1 MRYDDRLSTVLA
13 GAVPAGSAAVAQYR
27 QLVDI
32 LGQIAGDDVDARHG
46 AALARIH
53 MLRPAV
59 TDAERL
65 LTIQCLSGRLVSPV
79 LVQYLASERPD
90 IASAAI
96 RAARL
101 NDDQWAALVPSLPTR
116 ARGFLRNRRDLGART
131 RTLLDQ
137 LGLYDTA
144 LPDAAIQAA
153 PQTEPVA
160 AVAVDEPET
169 VVADKAVADA
179 DIVLEEPIIVEAAP
193 FVPLI
198 EPEPE
203 SEPESEPEPQAEFV
217 PEPEVEPE
225 AAPKVESGGPQ
236 SIGEIV
242 KRIEALQEVR
252 IRQAMEDRP
261 AFSAEGW
268 GLIENAVSTG
278 EGVAAPGTASVKADP
293 DPASVDVPADA
304 DADVAADAGTGGWPQ
319 GHQHFQFATG
329 VDGAITSTQGMLL
342 GMVHGLSLAMPA
354 LAGFRGVDAA
364 VSTAFSRRMPIRGG
378 RADLGSAASLAGE
391 WRVDA
396 DPCFDRATGRF
407 IGYSGTLRRPM
418 PWESAGPEA
427 GTQGLAGRDG
437 LRQIVHELRTPLNAI
452 MGFSEIIEQQLFGP
466 VASEYREMA
475 QRIRQDARQL
485 LSGFDDLDTALRLDR
500 NAIDDPEGHVPLSDL
515 TDRLTARVQ
524 PLLEFSGAAFDM
536 GPLPPAAV
544 IAMSAQALDRIVP
557 RLAGALIGSCAP
569 GETLALQFSTAAHA
583 IDLRF
588 SRPQSLAGLDEDRLF
603 DVDRSDGGQGDGG
616 PLLGL
621 GFCLRLVRNL
631 LASHGGQLT
640 IEADALRLTLPSA
653 AISAEAARS

>member
-32 LGQIAGDDVDARHG
+32 LGQIAGDDVDSRH
-46 AALARIH
+46 ASALARIH

-65 LTIQCLSGRLVSPV
+65 LTVQCLSGRLVSPV
-79 LVQYLASERPD
+79 LVQYLAAERPD

-101 NDDQWAALVPSLPTR
+101 SDDQWAALVPALPTR

-131 RTLLDQ
+131 RALLDQ

-144 LPDAAIQAA
+144 LPDAAAAIPDHAAA
-153 PQTEPVA
+153 PHVAATDAAQEAIASEPAAEAVMAEAVPAITEVAAVTEAELQPEAEHPAAPELQPEPELQTEPV
-160 AVAVDEPET
+160 
-169 VVADKAVADA
+169 
-179 DIVLEEPIIVEAAP
+179 
-193 FVPLI
+193 
-198 EPEPE
+198 PEP
-203 SEPESEPEPQAEFV
+203 
-217 PEPEVEPE
+217 
-225 AAPKVESGGPQ
+225 AAASGGPQ

-261 AFSAEGW
+261 AFSAQGW
-268 GLIENAVSTG
+268 GLIENAVSDG
-278 EGVAAPGTASVKADP
+278 EAAQAEEPRS
-293 DPASVDVPADA
+293 PAIANDVEA
-304 DADVAADAGTGGWPQ
+304 GGWPQ

-329 VDGAITSTQGMLL
+329 VDGAIASTQGMLL

-354 LAGFRGVDAA
+354 MAGFRGVDAA

-407 IGYSGTLRRPM
+407 VGYSGTLRRPM
-418 PWESAGPEA
+418 PWESAGPDA
-427 GTQGLAGRDG
+427 GGQGLAGRDG

-500 NAIDDPEGHVPLSDL
+500 NAIDDPAGHVPLSEL
-515 TDRLTARVQ
+515 ADRLSARVQ
-524 PLLEFSGAAFDM
+524 PLLDYAGAQLDI
-536 GPLPPAAV
+536 GSLPPGAV

-557 RLAGALIGSCAP
+557 RLAGALIGSCTA
-569 GETLALQFSTAAHA
+569 GETIVLQCSAAAQA
-583 IDLRF
+583 IDLSF
-588 SRPQSLAGLDEDRLF
+588 SRPLSLAGLDEDRLF
-603 DVDRSDGGQGDGG
+603 DVDRTDAAQGDGG

-631 LASHGGQLT
+631 LVSHGGQLT
-640 IEADALRLTLPSA
+640 IEVDALRLTLPSA
-653 AISAEAARS
+653 GISAEAARS

>member
-1 MRYDDRLSTVLA
+1 
-13 GAVPAGSAAVAQYR
+13 
-27 QLVDI
+27 
-32 LGQIAGDDVDARHG
+32 
-46 AALARIH
+46 

-65 LTIQCLSGRLVSPV
+65 LTVQCLSGRLVSPV

-101 NDDQWAALVPSLPTR
+101 TDDQWASLVPALPTR
-116 ARGFLRNRRDLGART
+116 ARGFLRNRRDLGPRSRA
-131 RTLLDQ
+131 LLDQ

-144 LPDAAIQAA
+144 LPDASSDVAQPGA
-153 PQTEPVA
+153 PLPGVANAEMPVA
-160 AVAVDEPET
+160 APIEAE
-169 VVADKAVADA
+169 VVTLPVE
-179 DIVLEEPIIVEAAP
+179 EEPLAEPVLASAP
-193 FVPLI
+193 

-203 SEPESEPEPQAEFV
+203 
-217 PEPEVEPE
+217 PEPEVSAP
-225 AAPKVESGGPQ
+225 AASGGPQ

-252 IRQAMEDRP
+252 FRQAMEDRP
-261 AFSAEGW
+261 ATTAQGW
-268 GLIENAVSTG
+268 GLVEDAIANADDAGEIAETSEIEGAG
-278 EGVAAPGTASVKADP
+278 EAVAAPESIAAYAD
-293 DPASVDVPADA
+293 
-304 DADVAADAGTGGWPQ
+304 GWPE

-329 VDGAITSTQGMLL
+329 VDGTIASTRGMLL

-354 LAGFRGVDAA
+354 IAGYRGVDAA

-407 IGYSGTLRRPM
+407 TGYSGTLRRPM
-418 PWESAGPEA
+418 PWESAGPQA
-427 GTQGLAGRDG
+427 AATGLGGRDG

-466 VASEYREMA
+466 VATEYRDMA

-500 NAIDDPEGHVPLSDL
+500 NAIDDPSGHLPLSDVA
-515 TDRLTARVQ
+515 DRLSARVQ
-524 PLLEFSGAAFDM
+524 PLLEFTGAVLAI
-536 GPLPPAAV
+536 GELPPSAV
-544 IAMSAQALDRIVP
+544 IAMSAQAIDRIVP
-557 RLAGALIGSCAP
+557 RLAGALIGSCVP
-569 GETLALQFSTAAHA
+569 GETLALRFSTGAHG
-583 IDLRF
+583 IDLSF
-588 SRPQSLAGLDEDRLF
+588 SRPQSLVGLDEDCLF
-603 DVDRSDGGQGDGG
+603 DVDRNDAAQGDSG

-631 LASHGGQLT
+631 LASHGGQLSV
-640 IEADALRLTLPSA
+640 EPDALRLTLPDA
-653 AISAEAARS
+653 GISADAARF

>member
-13 GAVPAGSAAVAQYR
+13 GKVPAGTAAVAQYR

-32 LGQIAGDDVDARHG
+32 LGQIAGDDVDERHG
-46 AALARIH
+46 TALGRIH
-53 MLRPAV
+53 ALRSSV
-59 TDAERL
+59 TEPDRL
-65 LTIQCLSGRLVSPV
+65 LTVQCLSGRLVSPV

-101 NDDQWAALVPSLPTR
+101 SDAQWAALVPSLPTR
-116 ARGFLRNRRDLGART
+116 ARGFLRNRRDLGPRT
-131 RTLLDQ
+131 RALLDQ

-144 LPDAAIQAA
+144 LPDAVRDAAEHAPLAAQPAAGAA
-153 PQTEPVA
+153 PEFQPEPLLDTEPS
-160 AVAVDEPET
+160 
-169 VVADKAVADA
+169 
-179 DIVLEEPIIVEAAP
+179 IEAE
-193 FVPLI
+193 PLI
-198 EPEPE
+198 EPVTLIDAGP
-203 SEPESEPEPQAEFV
+203 SPEPEPLFETVTLAQ
-217 PEPEVEPE
+217 PEPEPEPEPE
-225 AAPKVESGGPQ
+225 AQPDTGAPAPAETGGPQ

-261 AFSAEGW
+261 VDAAQGWSLLEG
-268 GLIENAVSTG
+268 AVG
-278 EGVAAPGTASVKADP
+278 GVAATPAETKLAETAGES
-293 DPASVDVPADA
+293 
-304 DADVAADAGTGGWPQ
+304 GWPE

-329 VDGAITSTQGMLL
+329 VDGAIASTKGMLL

-354 LAGFRGVDAA
+354 MSGYRGVDAA

-396 DPCFDRATGRF
+396 DPSFDRATGRF
-407 IGYSGTLRRPM
+407 IGYSGTVRRPM
-418 PWESAGPEA
+418 PWESAGPDA
-427 GTQGLAGRDG
+427 GVAGLTGRDG

-466 VASEYREMA
+466 VATEYREMA

-500 NAIDDPEGHVPLSDL
+500 NAIDDPAGHVSLADL
-515 TDRLTARVQ
+515 VDRLSARIQ
-524 PLLEFSGAAFDM
+524 PLIEFSNARLDM
-536 GPLPPAAV
+536 GPQPEAAI

-569 GETLALQFSTAAHA
+569 AETLVLQFATGTHG
-583 IDLRF
+583 IDLSF
-588 SRPQSLAGLDEDRLF
+588 SRPQSLAGLDEESLF
-603 DVDRSDGGQGDGG
+603 DVDRGDASQRDGG

-631 LASHGGQLT
+631 LASHGGQMT
-640 IEADALRLTLPSA
+640 VEPDALRLTLPNA
-653 AISAEAARS
+653 GISAEVARS